1 MPSTSSDTLSIRQ
14 ARRIALAAQGFVPG
28 LRRLNRPDRRHVD
41 RVFAK
46 IGLIQ
51 IDSVNVLERSHYLPL
66 FSRLG
71 AYPKA
76 LLDDAAYCRRD
87 KRRAFEYWAHEASLI
102 PVGTLPLLRWRMDRA
117 QRGEGVYKAIVDFGR
132 ENAGKVE
139 EVYAQIRADG
149 PSGVSDL
156 SGEDRRTGPW
166 WGWSETK
173 TALEWLF
180 WTGRITTCARRNF
193 ERIYDLPE
201 RVFPD
206 DTLDADTPR
215 EDDAQRELIR
225 IASAALGVA
234 TETDLRDYFRMPV
247 AETRA
252 CIAELVEDGALI
264 PVEVEGWT
272 APAFLARDADI
283 PARATPTALLSPFD
297 SLVWERRRTERL
309 FDFHYRLEIYTP
321 REKRVYGYYVLPFLC
336 GDRIC
341 ARVDLKA
348 DRAGGVLQALAVHGE
363 PGIDRER
370 VTSALAR
377 ELEAMAGWLGL
388 DGVQVHEKG
397 DLAGAL
403 GAVVAPG

>member
-1 MPSTSSDTLSIRQ
+1 MPSGSSDTLSIGQ
-14 ARRIALAAQGFVPG
+14 ARRAALAAQGFVPG
-28 LRRLNRPDRRHVD
+28 FRRLSRPDRRHVD
-41 RVFAK
+41 RVFEK

-71 AYPKA
+71 PYAKT

-87 KRRAFEYWAHEASLI
+87 KRRAFEYWAHEASLL
-102 PVGTLPLLRWRMDRA
+102 PVATMPLLKWRMDRA
-117 QRGEGVYKAIVDFGR
+117 RRGEGVYKDIVAFGR

-139 EVYAQIRADG
+139 EVYAQIRANG

-206 DTLDADTPR
+206 DTLNTQTPS
-215 EDDAQRELIR
+215 EDDAQRELVR
-225 IASAALGVA
+225 IASRALGVA

-247 AETRA
+247 DDTRA
-252 CIAELVEDGALI
+252 RVAELVEDGALT
-264 PVEVEGWT
+264 PVEVEGWPNR
-272 APAFLARDADI
+272 AYLARDAAL

-297 SLVWERRRTERL
+297 SLIWERKRTERPVR
-309 FDFHYRLEIYTP
+309 FP
-321 REKRVYGYYVLPFLC
+321 LP
-336 GDRIC
+336 
-341 ARVDLKA
+341 
-348 DRAGGVLQALAVHGE
+348 
-363 PGIDRER
+363 
-370 VTSALAR
+370 S
-377 ELEAMAGWLGL
+377 
-388 DGVQVHEKG
+388 G
-397 DLAGAL
+397 DLHAAGKAGL
-403 GAVVAPG
+403 RLLRAAVPVRWPDLRPGRPQGRPRGIGSAGTGRTRGARGRA